1 MIDDNEEKYGE
12 WIEWIDTIV
21 EWEDEDTGEKFEGER
36 NMVDMLKLIR
46 DYYYHPAMGGSN
58 SIKAVLPAIFST
70 SKFIKNRYQKPVG
83 HGINLK
89 DMILWEMNNAEGIPY
104 DPYKLLPNKYE
115 DLDLDPE
122 DILFEGGNIQDG
134 AGALIA
140 FGKMQFTEMQEDE
153 REALKEAL
161 LQYCE
166 LDTLAMVM
174 IYEHWDSL
182 KKI

>member
-1 MIDDNEEKYGE
+1 MNI
-12 WIEWIDTIV
+12 T
-21 EWEDEDTGEKFEGER
+21 
-36 NMVDMLKLIR
+36 
-46 DYYYHPAMGGSN
+46 
-58 SIKAVLPAIFST
+58 
-70 SKFIKNRYQKPVG
+70 QKPVG

-104 DPYKLLPNKYE
+104 DTYKLLPNKYE

-174 IYEHWDSL
+174 IYEHWGSL
-182 KKI
+182 K